1 MMSGKQVSRRA
12 ATEKQPPEPL
22 GLIAGWGR
30 FPVLVAEALVAGGH
44 EVHCVGISGHADPV
58 LKTICHSY
66 KSAGFARPG
75 SHIRFF
81 KRHGVQKATMAGKIF
96 KTRLFEKL
104 TWVKNI
110 PDLTFLGQFYPVLLS
125 RNNDRRDD
133 TLLGMVTD
141 MFAKRGIT
149 FIPATDYAPELL
161 VTEGILTRVR
171 PTDAQMKD
179 IEFGWAMAKHMGGLD
194 VGQSVVVKTGAV
206 LAVEAIEGTD
216 ECIRRAGALCKAGG
230 FTVVKVAKPDQ
241 DMRFDVPTIGT
252 GTIETIY
259 KAGGRVLA
267 IEADR
272 TILLDGDQTIEAAN
286 KLGIAI
292 VATSHSNC
300 TSAAA

>member
-1 MMSGKQVSRRA
+1 MRRESGIVPSSNEASSNR
-12 ATEKQPPEPL
+12 EPL

-30 FPVLVAEALVAGGH
+30 FPVLVAQALIDQGH
-44 EVHCVGISGHADPV
+44 EIHCVGISGHADPV
-58 LKTICHSY
+58 LKTLCHSY

-81 KRHGVQKATMAGKIF
+81 RRHGIERATMAGKIF
-96 KTRLFEKL
+96 KTKLFEKL
-104 TWVKNI
+104 TWIKNI

-133 TLLGMVTD
+133 TLLGMVTE
-141 MFAKRGIT
+141 MFARRGIT
-149 FIPATDYAPELL
+149 FVPATDYAPELL
-161 VTEGILTRVR
+161 VKEGTLTKIN
-171 PTDAQMKD
+171 PTAVQLKD
-179 IEFGWAMAKHMGGLD
+179 IEFGWTMAKHMGGLD
-194 VGQSVVVKTGAV
+194 VGQSVVVKSGTV

-216 ECIRRAGALCKAGG
+216 ECIRRAGSLCKAGG

-252 GTIETIY
+252 GTIETIH

-272 TILLDGDQTIEAAN
+272 TILLDSDETIAAADR
-286 KLGIAI
+286 LGIAI
-292 VATSHSNC
+292 VATSM
-300 TSAAA
+300 AAAVTAAA